1 MKAFSAS
8 LCRRAV
14 VHNDMFPL
22 GAVDGGFGNRTDRRS
37 LEGRANRF
45 PNLERLSNENA
56 VGFETI
62 ELFELWNG
70 RPELLRNSRQGIPFE
85 DAIGL
90 RSLQSVQRYSPSQ
103 KACRES

>member
-45 PNLERLSNENA
+45 PNLERLSNENS

-62 ELFELWNG
+62 ELFELCNG
-70 RPELLRNSRQGIPFE
+70 RPELFRNSRQGIAFE

-90 RSLQSVQRYSPSQ
+90 RSLQSIQRHCPNQ

>member
-1 MKAFSAS
+1 MKALSAS
-8 LCRRAV
+8 LSRRAV

-22 GAVDGGFGNRTDRRS
+22 GAVDGGFGNLTDRRS

-45 PNLERLSNENA
+45 PNLERLSNENS

-62 ELFELWNG
+62 ELFELCNG
-70 RPELLRNSRQGIPFE
+70 RPELFRNSRQGIAFE

-90 RSLQSVQRYSPSQ
+90 RSLQSIQRHSPNQ